1 MTIAAAV
8 NVCFHGIGTPGRQLE
23 VGEEHYWISPRLYD
37 EILDEVGGHPEV
49 HLSFDDGNRSDVD
62 VALEGLLSR
71 GMTATFFALAGRL
84 DNPGSLNADDLRALR
99 QHGMTIGTH
108 GMRHRP
114 WRGMDEQTQRLELV
128 EAREILAE
136 ASDGPV
142 DEAALPLGRYD
153 RKVLGAL
160 RSQGYQAVYT
170 SDRRPARRGAWIQ
183 PRYSVRAGDT
193 IEAVRSTVLRPPSIL
208 RRAKAEAVG
217 VIKRLR

>member
-1 MTIAAAV
+1 M

-23 VGEEHYWISPRLYD
+23 VGEERYWIPSRLYD
-37 EILDEVGGHPEV
+37 EILDEVDGQPDV

-62 VALEGLLSR
+62 IALDGLLSR

-84 DNPGSLNADDLRALR
+84 DDPGSLNADDLRVLR

-108 GMRHRP
+108 GMHHRP
-114 WRGMDEQTQRLELV
+114 WRGMDGQTQRLELV
-128 EAREILAE
+128 QAREILAE

-153 RKVLGAL
+153 REVLGAL
-160 RSQGYQAVYT
+160 RAQRYRAVYT
-170 SDRRPARRGAWIQ
+170 SDRRPARLGAWIQ

-193 IEAVRSTVLRPPSIL
+193 IETVRSSVLAPPSVL
-208 RRAKAEAVG
+208 RRAQAEMVG